1 MKIGGSIVIIMA
13 TTFLLLSTTSTT
25 SWCRKSALAFL
36 PASSSVSSRRK
47 TIGSITN
54 SATNARRHLAAISS
68 HTALLSSSSSSS
80 IYGHSRSN
88 SAAAAITPVH
98 SSLIS
103 TSSSRLFSTAT
114 TTAASKESA
123 TTTSV
128 SPTEIMELP
137 TNDSDLTLLKIR
149 HTSAHVMAMAVQRLY
164 PEAQVTI
171 GPWISNGFYYDF
183 YFPETI
189 NATSGEVIPSR
200 KLNEDDLKAIKKAMD
215 KIISADLPIVREEV
229 TREEARRRI
238 ELINEPFKL
247 EILDSI
253 QSEPITIYSIG
264 SDDTSTTTGSD
275 KKWWDLCAGP
285 HVERTSQLPKKA
297 IALESVAGAYWRGD
311 ESREMLQRIYATAW
325 KDVDQLK
332 LYKKRMEEAKKRD
345 HRILGKKLDLFSIQ
359 EDAGGG
365 LVFWH
370 PKGSTIRRKIED
382 FWKTQHLEQNYDIV
396 YTPHIAN
403 LDLWKTSGHYDF
415 YREGMFDQMDVENEI
430 YQIKPMNCPFHCLM
444 FKDDIRSYRDLPF
457 RWGEL
462 GTVYRYERSGTLH
475 GLMRVRG
482 FTQDDAHI
490 FCLPE
495 QLQDEI
501 VGVLKLTQ
509 SILSRFGFDKYELM
523 LSTRPSKS
531 VGSDEI
537 WDAATK
543 ALVGALDEL
552 GWTYGVDEGGGAFY
566 GPKIDLKI
574 KDAIGRTWQC
584 STVQCDFNLPERFD
598 LEYVSAEGT
607 RERPIMVHRAIF
619 GSIERFFGIL
629 IENCAGDFP
638 FWLAPVQMKLLP
650 VTDAVFDYC
659 KDVAAKAALLGLRV
673 EVDRGNERL
682 AKQIRNAEQGRI
694 PIMSV
699 VGMKE
704 LEEGTLAVRS
714 RKLGDLG
721 SFTVDDLLA
730 ELKRCDVAAEEM
742 TMIGTLPENNEGET
756 ASSE

>member
-1 MKIGGSIVIIMA
+1 MNDYQILLYVAMYPIVLM
-13 TTFLLLSTTSTT
+13 
-25 SWCRKSALAFL
+25 
-36 PASSSVSSRRK
+36 
-47 TIGSITN
+47 
-54 SATNARRHLAAISS
+54 SAT
-68 HTALLSSSSSSS
+68 SS
-80 IYGHSRSN
+80 I
-88 SAAAAITPVH
+88 
-98 SSLIS
+98 
-103 TSSSRLFSTAT
+103 
-114 TTAASKESA
+114 
-123 TTTSV
+123 
-128 SPTEIMELP
+128 
-137 TNDSDLTLLKIR
+137 
-149 HTSAHVMAMAVQRLY
+149 Q
-164 PEAQVTI
+164 
-171 GPWISNGFYYDF
+171 
-183 YFPETI
+183 
-189 NATSGEVIPSR
+189 
-200 KLNEDDLKAIKKAMD
+200 
-215 KIISADLPIVREEV
+215 
-229 TREEARRRI
+229 
-238 ELINEPFKL
+238 
-247 EILDSI
+247 
-253 QSEPITIYSIG
+253 
-264 SDDTSTTTGSD
+264 
-275 KKWWDLCAGP
+275 
-285 HVERTSQLPKKA
+285 QLQT
-297 IALESVAGAYWRGD
+297 Y
-311 ESREMLQRIYATAW
+311 QT
-325 KDVDQLK
+325 
-332 LYKKRMEEAKKRD
+332 
-345 HRILGKKLDLFSIQ
+345 HFQ

-382 FWKTQHLEQNYDIV
+382 FWKAAHLEQNYDIV

-415 YREGMFDQMDVENEI
+415 YREGMFDQMDVENEV

-444 FKDDIRSYRDLPF
+444 FKDAIRSYRDLPF

-552 GWTYGVDEGGGAFY
+552 GWTYGTDEGGGAFY

-650 VTDAVFDYC
+650 VTDSVFDYC

-730 ELKRCDVAAEEM
+730 ELKRCDGAAEEM
-742 TMIGTLPENNEGET
+742 TMIGALPEKNEGET
-756 ASSE
+756 AASSE